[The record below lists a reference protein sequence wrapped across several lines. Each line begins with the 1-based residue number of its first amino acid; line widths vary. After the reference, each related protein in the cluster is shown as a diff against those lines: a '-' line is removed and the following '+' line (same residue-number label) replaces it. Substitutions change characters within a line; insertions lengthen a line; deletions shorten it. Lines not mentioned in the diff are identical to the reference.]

1 VPGPLTFRGYY
12 SAIYRT
18 ASRIV
23 HGQVEVLDRHMRWSG
38 NQVIVSL
45 DEHAVSDEGVPPL
58 VVPMTTFALLDT
70 TTSSAG
76 QMRKWSDR
84 STTLSCRRP
93 EQGFRLL
100 TRGTAS
106 HYPEPPLRY
115 LFGPISVGD

>member
-58 VVPMTTFALLDT
+58 VVPMTTFALLVYHNQFGWPDE
-70 TTSSAG
+70 
-76 QMRKWSDR
+76 KVVR
-84 STTLSCRRP
+84 SINYALVQ
-93 EQGFRLL
+93 E
-100 TRGTAS
+100 A
-106 HYPEPPLRY
+106 
-115 LFGPISVGD
+115 